1 MKILRALLLASCV
14 ATAAQAAPPNP
25 DAVNEFTSQLTLA
38 NKGDRDAQYRVGE
51 MYEKGLGTAQD
62 LSLAIIWYGKASL
75 QDDLRASNRL
85 KALDRSKAS
94 DVKEKEQSR
103 VDSVMKALRQQE
115 FEEAARTR
123 AARDKAAAE
132 TRERQQ
138 AQDAAARAREKAAAD
153 TAAAKGRS
161 ELAAAASVPT
171 AKAASVPTVPIA
183 KPAAVPT
190 APTPKPAPAPIA
202 KPAEAPK
209 KAVVETERAEF
220 SGNPCKG
227 PQAKFL
233 STCK

>member
-1 MKILRALLLASCV
+1 MKILCALLLAGCV
-14 ATAAQAAPPNP
+14 ATAAQAASPNP
-25 DAVNEFTSQLTLA
+25 DAVNEFKSQLTLA

-62 LSLAIIWYGKASL
+62 LSLAIIWYSKASL
-75 QDDLRASNRL
+75 QDDQRASNRL
-85 KALDRSKAS
+85 NALDHSKAS
-94 DVKEKEQSR
+94 DVREKEQSH

-115 FEEAARTR
+115 SEEATRTR
-123 AARDKAAAE
+123 ATRDKAAAE
-132 TRERQQ
+132 TRTRQQ

-153 TAAAKGRS
+153 TAAARTRS
-161 ELAAAASVPT
+161 DLAEAAPVSTPKTAS
-171 AKAASVPTVPIA
+171 APTVPIA
-183 KPAAVPT
+183 KPTLVPT
-190 APTPKPAPAPIA
+190 TPTPKPASAPIA